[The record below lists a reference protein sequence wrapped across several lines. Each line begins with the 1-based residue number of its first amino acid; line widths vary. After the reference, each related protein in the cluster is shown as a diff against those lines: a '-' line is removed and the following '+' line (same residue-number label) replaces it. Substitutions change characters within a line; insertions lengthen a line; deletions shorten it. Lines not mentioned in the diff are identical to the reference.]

1 MTEQSENKE
10 LLYKILLLGDS
21 SVGKTC
27 FLMRYTDNTY
37 QEIHMSTIGIDNKF
51 KDVELEDG
59 KKVKIQIWDT
69 AGQDRFRSITRNYY
83 KGANGIVLIFDVT
96 NKKSYENVKNW
107 VKQIKE
113 EVSSRVTIILVA
125 NKIDD
130 VNHRIVTK
138 EEGEKIANECG
149 LMFFECSAKTGENIE
164 HAFNELVKK
173 TVENYSKV
181 GQGGEK
187 LKNVQLDDGKIV
199 KIQIWDTAGQDRFRS
214 ITKNYYKGAHGI
226 LLIYDV
232 TSRKTYDNIKNWV
245 TQIKEEVSEKV
256 TIILVGNKIDDE
268 KKRKVST
275 EEGEKMAKE
284 CGLSFYETSAKSGI
298 NIDSTFNELVTK
310 TVEKYS
316 KVDGKGDKLNN
327 KKSGSKKGCC
337 L

>member
-10 LLYKILLLGDS
+10 LLYKIILLGDS

-69 AGQDRFRSITRNYY
+69 GGQDRFRSITRNYY

-173 TVENYSKV
+173 TVENYS
-181 GQGGEK
+181 
-187 LKNVQLDDGKIV
+187 
-199 KIQIWDTAGQDRFRS
+199 
-214 ITKNYYKGAHGI
+214 
-226 LLIYDV
+226 
-232 TSRKTYDNIKNWV
+232 
-245 TQIKEEVSEKV
+245 
-256 TIILVGNKIDDE
+256 
-268 KKRKVST
+268 
-275 EEGEKMAKE
+275 
-284 CGLSFYETSAKSGI
+284 
-298 NIDSTFNELVTK
+298 
-310 TVEKYS
+310 
-316 KVDGKGDKLNN
+316 
-327 KKSGSKKGCC
+327 
-337 L
+337 